1 MDASQE
7 EKQSYIQEKLIS
19 KGYDSFLFTQF
30 LCKKAEQS
38 DFDLNKFSMGEIRE
52 GIQEFIHS
60 TPLGKST
67 DSSAPPLIQKPER
80 KGKDIKK
87 NIVQSFFGLKMNK
100 SEVKKINNSENSE
113 DNEKIKEEKNYDYG
127 FRLPDKLKC
136 QNVEETEISQYDDL
150 PIKIGFPEKVDKGF
164 LKKTVTYFTTIAVPL
179 GKVVKRSFEDFEWL
193 RQKLIKMFDSNFIPS
208 LPKLNPILG
217 IENDEATTRDI
228 EKFMQYLSLDPII
241 KNSQILYDFLSI
253 ENYDQFVKKKKE
265 YEFITPCNDIQEFKS
280 ITGEID
286 INFDEEKEKKLKTIK
301 DFCINNSKLLDKL
314 TSSLY
319 MFYQEM
325 NNVIRRANEIANIWG
340 NLYKTSE
347 KFNDDAISKEIYFQ
361 MNNFFFNLAKNYK
374 KQNEFINIDI
384 KESFSFMQNNYG
396 SINDLIKRIENKQKV
411 YFKEEKELIS
421 LKEDLF
427 KTRNTPGHKIHNSN
441 IDVSK
446 KNDIGE
452 FDLSTLLP
460 INTQALLDMK
470 KSYGFYLNRFLKEYE
485 RMKKLNSIIYKEKI
499 QRCYKNTNFIAS
511 ELCACVENLMS
522 SMDVY
527 SGGTP
532 TGNEFEKP
540 KEKIIKN
547 NNDKKNENMIN
558 ENKINENEKKVNKN
572 ENQINEDKNNNKI
585 NEDKNEN
592 KINENKNENKI
603 NENKNENKINED
615 KNVNKINEN
624 KNENNIND
632 KVYNINSIEDS
643 GFNIIKDNDEKK

>member
-7 EKQSYIQEKLIS
+7 EKQSYIQENLIS

-80 KGKDIKK
+80 KGKGIKK
-87 NIVQSFFGLKMNK
+87 NIVQSFFGLKINK
-100 SEVKKINNSENSE
+100 PEEKKINNSQNYE

-217 IENDEATTRDI
+217 IEDDEATTRDI

-286 INFDEEKEKKLKTIK
+286 INFDEEKENKLKTIK

-396 SINDLIKRIENKQKV
+396 SINYLKKRI
-411 YFKEEKELIS
+411 
-421 LKEDLF
+421 
-427 KTRNTPGHKIHNSN
+427 
-441 IDVSK
+441 
-446 KNDIGE
+446 
-452 FDLSTLLP
+452 
-460 INTQALLDMK
+460 
-470 KSYGFYLNRFLKEYE
+470 
-485 RMKKLNSIIYKEKI
+485 
-499 QRCYKNTNFIAS
+499 
-511 ELCACVENLMS
+511 
-522 SMDVY
+522 
-527 SGGTP
+527 
-532 TGNEFEKP
+532 
-540 KEKIIKN
+540 
-547 NNDKKNENMIN
+547 
-558 ENKINENEKKVNKN
+558 
-572 ENQINEDKNNNKI
+572 
-585 NEDKNEN
+585 
-592 KINENKNENKI
+592 
-603 NENKNENKINED
+603 
-615 KNVNKINEN
+615 
-624 KNENNIND
+624 
-632 KVYNINSIEDS
+632 
-643 GFNIIKDNDEKK
+643 